1 MIAGTYLLSALM
13 LGGVAVL
20 FGGCAPTSCQGQFT
34 DWELTLALAGTFF
47 FASAGAS
54 SAYLT
59 VSEVFP
65 MEIRALAIAFFYAI
79 GTAIGGITGP
89 QVFEHLGSADTGG
102 VVTAYLIGA
111 GVMAFGGIVEIFLGV
126 RAEQRRL
133 EDIAKPITA
142 EAAEREGAAEAAPA
156 PAEDE
161 TERRHRARAERERRG
176 FRRYRPGRGTA
187 SYSPFFAYPAEQR
200 QQWLDNEV
208 EIIRR
213 ALEDHGELSRE
224 DLARRIGARYWG
236 PGRFRAALREA
247 LREGAVRRASRSTY
261 AAGPG
266 GDDVSGPGQPEPG
279 LT

>member
-1 MIAGTYLLSALM
+1 
-13 LGGVAVL
+13 
-20 FGGCAPTSCQGQFT
+20 
-34 DWELTLALAGTFF
+34 
-47 FASAGAS
+47 
-54 SAYLT
+54 
-59 VSEVFP
+59 
-65 MEIRALAIAFFYAI
+65 
-79 GTAIGGITGP
+79 
-89 QVFEHLGSADTGG
+89 
-102 VVTAYLIGA
+102 
-111 GVMAFGGIVEIFLGV
+111 MAFGGIAEIFLGV

-133 EDIAKPITA
+133 RTSRSRSPPRRPNGRGRARPL
-142 EAAEREGAAEAAPA
+142 RR

-266 GDDVSGPGQPEPG
+266 GDDASGPGQPEPG

>member
-1 MIAGTYLLSALM
+1 
-13 LGGVAVL
+13 
-20 FGGCAPTSCQGQFT
+20 
-34 DWELTLALAGTFF
+34 
-47 FASAGAS
+47 
-54 SAYLT
+54 
-59 VSEVFP
+59 
-65 MEIRALAIAFFYAI
+65 
-79 GTAIGGITGP
+79 
-89 QVFEHLGSADTGG
+89 
-102 VVTAYLIGA
+102 
-111 GVMAFGGIVEIFLGV
+111 MAFGGIVEIFLGV

-142 EAAEREGAAEAAPA
+142 EAAEREGAGEAAPA

>member
-1 MIAGTYLLSALM
+1 
-13 LGGVAVL
+13 
-20 FGGCAPTSCQGQFT
+20 
-34 DWELTLALAGTFF
+34 
-47 FASAGAS
+47 
-54 SAYLT
+54 
-59 VSEVFP
+59 

-142 EAAEREGAAEAAPA
+142 EAAEREGAGEAAPA

-224 DLARRIGARYWG
+224 DLGRRIGARYWG